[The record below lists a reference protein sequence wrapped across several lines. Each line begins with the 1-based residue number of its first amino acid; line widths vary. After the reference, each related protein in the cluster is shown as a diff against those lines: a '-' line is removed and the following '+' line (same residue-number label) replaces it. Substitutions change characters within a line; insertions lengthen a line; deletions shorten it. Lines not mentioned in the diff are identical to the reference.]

1 MSDRLTH
8 LDESGRAR
16 MVDVGEKAVTH
27 REAVATGRIRMKPE
41 TLRRG
46 QNGDLPKGDVRAIA
60 EIAGVMAGKRT
71 SELIPLCHPLALSSL
86 KVDVAADETLPG
98 FVVTAR
104 ARVTGQTGVEME
116 ALTAASVACLTLYD
130 MLKAI
135 DRSMTIEAIALLEK
149 HGGASG
155 SYVRGAE

>member
-1 MSDRLTH
+1 MGNRLTH

-16 MVDVGEKAVTH
+16 MVDVGDKSITN
-27 REAVATGRIRMKPE
+27 REAVASGRIRMQPE
-41 TLRRG
+41 TFRRS
-46 QNGDLPKGDVRAIA
+46 QSGDLPKGDVRAVA

-71 SELIPLCHPLALSSL
+71 WELIPLCHPLALSSL
-86 KVDVAADETLPG
+86 RVDVSPDESLPG

-116 ALTAASVACLTLYD
+116 ALTAVSVACLTLYD

-135 DRSMTIEAIALLEK
+135 DRSMTIEAITMEEK

-155 SYVRGAE
+155 SYARVGA